1 MPEREKETEG
11 TAPRRERRK
20 KNNVLRSM
28 AEAVFSRYPNEIN
41 LTSPTLSSCASSI
54 ILGGED
60 DDNDEFA
67 IMARGRRGRSAAS
80 CFPGDAPMNSSLSL
94 SLFRSKKERRAF
106 VALLHDLD
114 LASSFSSIFSFCHRH
129 FIVLFYIL
137 YVSGCYKERRGEKEK
152 GGR

>member
-60 DDNDEFA
+60 DDDNDEVA

-94 SLFRSKKERRAF
+94 SLSSDQRKRDE
-106 VALLHDLD
+106 LLLLFSMTSTSHHLSPP
-114 LASSFSSIFSFCHRH
+114 SSPS
-129 FIVLFYIL
+129 VTVTL
-137 YVSGCYKERRGEKEK
+137 
-152 GGR
+152 

>member
-60 DDNDEFA
+60 DDDNDEVA

-94 SLFRSKKERRAF
+94 SLSSDQRKRDE
-106 VALLHDLD
+106 LLLLFSTTSTSHHLSPP
-114 LASSFSSIFSFCHRH
+114 SSPS
-129 FIVLFYIL
+129 VTVTL
-137 YVSGCYKERRGEKEK
+137 
-152 GGR
+152 

>member
-80 CFPGDAPMNSSLSL
+80 CVPGDAPMNSSLSL
-94 SLFRSKKERRAF
+94 SLSSDQRKRDE
-106 VALLHDLD
+106 LLLLFSTTSTSHHLSPP
-114 LASSFSSIFSFCHRH
+114 SSPS
-129 FIVLFYIL
+129 VTVTL
-137 YVSGCYKERRGEKEK
+137 
-152 GGR
+152 